1 MNIYTNFGA
10 DGCAFH
16 TRTDRLGEEVVAQQL
31 QVQRRLCVTPSADVF
46 SLDEEGEK
54 TLFVF
59 CLFPPLRLP
68 PWCDVAPGEAKIL
81 AVTQED
87 PAEQKVK

>member
-1 MNIYTNFGA
+1 MNFGA

-16 TRTDRLGEEVVAQQL
+16 VGTERLGEEVVAQQL
-31 QVQRRLCVTPSADVF
+31 QVQRRVCVKLSAEVF

-59 CLFPPLRLP
+59 CFFPSLRLP

-81 AVTQED
+81 AVTQD
-87 PAEQKVK
+87 LAEQKEK